1 MDVRKIN
8 YIDVVNAVAKLCRD
22 ANYYLGEDVINA
34 FETGL
39 KQEESPTG
47 KGVLEQL
54 IENADIAC
62 NEEVPMC
69 QDTGVA
75 VVFLELGQDV
85 YVEGG
90 LLYDA
95 VEEGVREGYQTG
107 YLRKSM
113 VENPFKRN
121 NTGDN
126 TPAIIHTNLVAGD
139 KLKILVAPKGGGS
152 ENMSAINM
160 MAPAAGEEGV
170 KDFIIDTVRKA
181 GPNPCPPIVVGV
193 GIGGNFEKSAML
205 AKEALIRPI
214 GELNKDEDIAKMEK
228 ELLEKINNLGIG
240 PQGMGGRVTA
250 LAVHIKTHPCHIASL
265 PVAVNINCHA
275 TRHKSVVL

>member
-1 MDVRKIN
+1 VRKIN

>member
-1 MDVRKIN
+1 MRKIN